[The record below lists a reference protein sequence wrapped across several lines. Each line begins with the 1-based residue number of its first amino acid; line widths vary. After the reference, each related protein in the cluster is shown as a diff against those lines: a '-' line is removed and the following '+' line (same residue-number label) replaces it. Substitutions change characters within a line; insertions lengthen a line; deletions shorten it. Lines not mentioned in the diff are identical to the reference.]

1 MASGDQH
8 VLDVLADYTH
18 DIRRFTSQMFDASD
32 RHFHSV
38 SKLIKRSVPEG
49 WLPEHVRPSPP
60 PPPPLPFVGTYLH
73 DLQDWVSRHRALTAA
88 VIAFVGTG
96 SFLVWREKKIQ
107 SRKRRARR
115 ASNGA
120 RKEVVVIAGPP
131 NSPIV
136 KSLSLDLERRG
147 FIVYIVCSDLEEEQQ
162 VQGESR
168 ADVRALHLD
177 VADEF
182 GTQEAMNRFQSMLLR
197 PHIAFSGAS
206 PHNLHFRGI
215 VLVPDL
221 VYPNGP
227 IETVPPQRWSDALNA
242 KVLNTIAITQA
253 FLPTICEFKAR
264 VLMLTPSIVSS
275 LQPPFHGVETTVVRA
290 LEGFTSSLRGEL
302 GTLGIQVCQFKLGT
316 FDCTHM
322 GGKQHV
328 QPLAGADTVAW
339 PATSRKLFQA
349 NYMNQSRVARSR
361 DMFNATGNGSGSPLR
376 QLHNAVFD
384 ALIQKRPQKV
394 WHVGR
399 GSLTYSIVGNWV
411 PAGLVGWMMGVRRVM
426 EEEEEDGSMEPQVEN
441 SVQQWEKVDRIV

>member
-1 MASGDQH
+1 MGSDDQH
-8 VLDVLADYTH
+8 ILDVLAEYSH
-18 DIRRFTSQMFDASD
+18 DIRKFTGDLFDASD

-38 SKLIKRSVPEG
+38 ASYIKRSVPEG

-60 PPPPLPFVGTYLH
+60 PPPPHPIVGTYLH
-73 DLQDWVSRHRALTAA
+73 SLQDWVSRHRALTAA
-88 VIAFVGTG
+88 VVAFVGTG
-96 SFLVWREKKIQ
+96 GFLIWRERKKHL
-107 SRKRRARR
+107 RKRRAPR

-177 VADEF
+177 VADVY
-182 GTQEAMNRFQSMLLR
+182 GTQEAMGRFHNMLIR
-197 PHIAFSGAS
+197 PHVAFAGAS

-227 IETVPPQRWSDALNA
+227 IETISPELWSDALNA
-242 KVLNTIAITQA
+242 KVLNTIAVTQA
-253 FLPTICEFKAR
+253 FLPTICDFQAR

-275 LQPPFHGVETTVVRA
+275 LRPPFHGVETAVVSA
-290 LEGFTSSLRGEL
+290 LEGFTASLRGEL

-316 FDCTHM
+316 FDCTHV
-322 GGKQHV
+322 GTKHHV
-328 QPLAGADTVAW
+328 QPTAGPNTIAW

-349 NYMNQSRVARSR
+349 NYVNQSRVLQSR
-361 DMFNATGNGSGSPLR
+361 EMFNPAGSSSGSPLR
-376 QLHNAVFD
+376 TLHNAVFD
-384 ALIQKRPQKV
+384 ALVQARPQKV

-399 GSLTYSIVGNWV
+399 GSLTYDVVGNWV
-411 PAGLVGWMMGVRRVM
+411 PAGLVGWMMGVRRVTP
-426 EEEEEDGSMEPQVEN
+426 DARAEPQLQD
-441 SVQQWEKVDRIV
+441 SVQLWEKVERVV